1 MLMSAAARTCL
12 LSPSSFND
20 LQRFVCSSVDVTD
33 CRRVL
38 RSSSDVPV
46 IAGDFI
52 FREALLVR

>member
-1 MLMSAAARTCL
+1 MMSVAASTCL
-12 LSPSSFND
+12 LSPNSFND

-38 RSSSDVPV
+38 HSSSDVLV

-52 FREALLVR
+52 FRGALLVR